1 MTRKPATEVTV
12 SSATVV
18 RVCLVIAAT
27 SAGLTIVWV
36 LRGPLTWVL
45 IAALIATALS
55 RPIDALS
62 RRIPR
67 GFAIAIVYVT
77 LVLVPVGLLLLA
89 VPPLVGEAQHLIE
102 SLPKLIGDLQDSL
115 QKNHQLR
122 HILSDFD
129 PLTALKQQASS
140 IPSKLGDVAGLIGA
154 VGLGALN
161 SIVAAITILILS
173 VFFVSTGGK
182 TIRAGIELYGGERKP
197 LLHRLTDRVS
207 RAIAAY
213 FAGTLLIAVIAGV
226 TSYIVMSILGIP
238 YSVAL
243 AVICGTAS
251 LIPMFGATIAAVF
264 VGIIAALTTSWTVVI
279 AWAIWEIIYQQT
291 ENNLVQPQI
300 QKRTVKVPPVATVVG
315 VLFGS
320 TLLGVL
326 GAVVAI
332 PAIAA
337 AIAVSEEISAWR
349 RGAAAVAGGDRFAE
363 ATRAKAAAQA
373 IDSD

>member
-1 MTRKPATEVTV
+1 MTKHRVTEVTF

-18 RVCLVIAAT
+18 RVVLVVAAT
-27 SAGLTIVWV
+27 VAVLTVLWV
-36 LRGPLTWVL
+36 LRGPLIWVL

-62 RRIPR
+62 KRVPR
-67 GFAIAIVYVT
+67 GLAIAIVYVM
-77 LVLVPVGLLLLA
+77 LVLIPVGLLLLA

-115 QKNHQLR
+115 QKNNQLR

-129 PLTALKQQASS
+129 PLTALKEQASS
-140 IPSKLGDVAGLIGA
+140 IPSRLGDVAGLIGA

-173 VFFVSTGGK
+173 VFFVSTGGA
-182 TIRAGIELYGGERKP
+182 TIRGAIDLYGGDRKP
-197 LLHRLTDRVS
+197 LFHRLTDRVS
-207 RAIAAY
+207 KAIAAY
-213 FAGTLLIAVIAGV
+213 FAGTLLIAVVAGV

-251 LIPMFGATIAAVF
+251 LIPMFGATVAAVF
-264 VGIIAALTTSWTVVI
+264 VGIIAALTTSWTVVL
-279 AWAIWEIIYQQT
+279 AWTIWEIIYQQI

-300 QKRTVKVPPVATVVG
+300 QKRTGKVPPVATVIG

-337 AIAVSEEISAWR
+337 AIAVAEEVSAWK
-349 RGAAAVAGGDRFAE
+349 RGAAAVVGGERFAD
-363 ATRAKAAAQA
+363 ASRAKAAATA

>member
-1 MTRKPATEVTV
+1 MKRQHATEVTV
-12 SSATVV
+12 STPTVV
-18 RVCLVIAAT
+18 RVVVVAAAT
-27 SAGLTIVWV
+27 GTAISLLW
-36 LRGPLTWVL
+36 LLSGPLIWVL

-62 RRIPR
+62 KRIPR
-67 GFAIAIVYVT
+67 ALAIAVVYVA
-77 LVLVPVGLLLLA
+77 LVLIPVGLLLLA
-89 VPPLVGEAQHLIE
+89 LPPLVGEAQHLIE

-115 QKNHQLR
+115 QKNSQLR
-122 HILSDFD
+122 HILRDFD

-140 IPSKLGDVAGLIGA
+140 IPSKLGDVAGLIGS

-161 SIVAAITILILS
+161 SIVAAVTILILS
-173 VFFVSTGGK
+173 VFFVSTGGQ
-182 TIRAGIELYGGERKP
+182 TIRGGIELYGGDHKP
-197 LLHRLTDRVS
+197 LLHRLTERVS

-213 FAGTLLIAVIAGV
+213 FAGTLLIAVVAGV

-264 VGIIAALTTSWTVVI
+264 VGIIAALTSSWTVVL
-279 AWAIWEIIYQQT
+279 AWAIWEVVYQQI

-300 QKRTVKVPPVATVVG
+300 QKRTVKVPPVATVIG

-337 AIAVSEEISAWR
+337 AIAVIEEVSAWK
-349 RGAAAVAGGDRFAE
+349 RGAAAVIGGERFAD
-363 ATRAKAAAQA
+363 ASRTKAAATA
-373 IDSD
+373 IDD